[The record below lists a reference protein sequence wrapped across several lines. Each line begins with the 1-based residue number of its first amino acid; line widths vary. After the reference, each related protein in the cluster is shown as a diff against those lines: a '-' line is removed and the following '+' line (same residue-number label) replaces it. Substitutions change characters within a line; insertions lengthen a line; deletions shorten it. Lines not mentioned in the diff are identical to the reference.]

1 MDVLQLADVFEAFR
15 DFSMCHYQLDPAHYV
30 SLPSLS
36 WDAMLKYTGVE
47 LELPTDSAIYEF
59 FRDALRGGICVAVK
73 RHAIANNTQMG
84 YIHIIIPRTR
94 FKSIIFNCLGL
105 QPGPI
110 RPDEA
115 DQQHP
120 VHGRQ

>member
-15 DFSMCHYQLDPAHYV
+15 DFSMRHYQLDPAHYV

-84 YIHIIIPRTR
+84 YIPTSKNLLRCE
-94 FKSIIFNCLGL
+94 SIIFALFDL

-110 RPDEA
+110 
-115 DQQHP
+115 
-120 VHGRQ
+120 

>member
-15 DFSMCHYQLDPAHYV
+15 DFSMRHYQLDPAHYV

-59 FRDALRGGICVAVK
+59 FRDALRGGVCVAVK

-84 YIHIIIPRTR
+84 YNVNIQLRIRVIYLR
-94 FKSIIFNCLGL
+94 IFSLDI

-110 RPDEA
+110 
-115 DQQHP
+115 
-120 VHGRQ
+120 